1 MMDNKNILAVNLLK
15 KQFKVKEG
23 ESIVITLDTL
33 SDMEAAA
40 LIQNAGH
47 EMGLK
52 VLTILMPAPSG
63 VGMEVDGQIAA
74 ECLRGALNEADVWI
88 ELNKKWILGSK
99 TYLNIMNT
107 NCKLR
112 HMCLTGAS
120 MDLLEHCIGSV
131 NYDALIPFGQKLRN
145 MIKNADKMRMTTKK
159 GMDISFH
166 NVKGRIVTCELGC
179 ADIPGSFMLP
189 GQIAWTPDIDTVC
202 GTIVFDGALAPVCGV
217 PKESV
222 KIEIENGKVKSV
234 TGGEE
239 AIQYKNWLEGF
250 GHPQMLR
257 ISHTG
262 LGMNPGAILSGDIIQ
277 DQRVWGSA
285 TWAFGSIGSNL
296 VEEAVAA
303 PSHSDC
309 VSLDITLYIDGKIIF
324 KDGKVV
330 DKELSEIIKDIK

>member
-1 MMDNKNILAVNLLK
+1 MNNKNIIAVNLLK

-23 ESIVITLDTL
+23 ESVVITLDTL
-33 SDMEAAA
+33 SNTEAAA
-40 LIQNAGH
+40 LIGEAGH

-52 VLTILMPAPSG
+52 VLTILIPAPSG

-74 ECLRGALNEADVWI
+74 KCLIGALSEADIWI
-88 ELNKKWILGSK
+88 ELNKKWIFGSK
-99 TYLNIMNT
+99 TYSSIMSINH
-107 NCKLR
+107 KLR
-112 HMCLTGAS
+112 HMCLTGAD
-120 MDLLEHCIGSV
+120 MELLEHCIGNV
-131 NYDALIPFGQKLRN
+131 NYDTLIPFGHKL
-145 MIKNADKMRMTTKK
+145 MSMVKNAGEMRMTTKK

-166 NVKGRIVTCELGC
+166 NVKGRVVTCELGC
-179 ADIPGSFMLP
+179 ADVPGTFMLP
-189 GQIAWTPDIDTVC
+189 GQIAWTPDIDTVQ

-217 PKESV
+217 PKEPV

-239 AIQYKNWLEGF
+239 AIQYKNWLESF

-257 ISHTG
+257 VSHTG
-262 LGMNPGAILSGDIIQ
+262 LGVNPGAVLSGDVIQ

-296 VEEAVAA
+296 VEEAVNA

-309 VSLDITLYIDGKIIF
+309 VSLGITLYIDGKTIF
-324 KDGKVV
+324 KDGEVV
-330 DKELSEIIKDIK
+330 DKELSETFQGLK